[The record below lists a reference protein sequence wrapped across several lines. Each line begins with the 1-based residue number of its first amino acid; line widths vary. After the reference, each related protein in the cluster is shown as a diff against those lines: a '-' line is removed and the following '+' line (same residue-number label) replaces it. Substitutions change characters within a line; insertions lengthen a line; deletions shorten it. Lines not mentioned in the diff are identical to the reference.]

1 MSGLFSNA
9 TAINFILLMV
19 VLVSISSF
27 LYFHRRLSTKY
38 QSLEN
43 QLQQI
48 QNEIRAINSGN
59 LGMGRTIT
67 RFAED
72 IANVEINSSQ
82 SDMSNVNEK
91 IYRQAGLLLERGATV
106 EEVVES
112 CEITPSEAELLAVM
126 HHSSHVADKMRNH

>member
-1 MSGLFSNA
+1 MSGLTTNLTEFNLFLLTVVIIS
-9 TAINFILLMV
+9 AI
-19 VLVSISSF
+19 SF

-38 QSLEN
+38 RMLEN

-59 LGMGRTIT
+59 LGMGRKII
-67 RFAED
+67 RFAND

-82 SDMSNVNEK
+82 SEMSNVDEK
-91 IYRQAGLLLERGATV
+91 IYRQAGLLLARGATV

-112 CEITPSEAELLAVM
+112 CEITPSEAELLAIM
-126 HHSSHVADKMRNH
+126 HHSEKAVNR